1 MKSLFKYIARLERKY
16 IPTTRKSRAYLWI
29 KLVLLSPLVLLDRL
43 IKLINSG
50 GRIER
55 KDKPD
60 VVIANIIDGF
70 SHLAFPDKDI
80 EQLATKRANICA
92 GCPFAS
98 KTSKYSIVV
107 DNRTK
112 EIQGMACTAC
122 GCNLSAKVRSI
133 REYCPKGKW

>member
-1 MKSLFKYIARLERKY
+1 MRGLFKHITRLERKY

-43 IKLINSG
+43 IKL
-50 GRIER
+50 RIER

-122 GCNLSAKVRSI
+122 GCNLSAKVRSV